1 MESVLLSVLETMHA
15 EDEDLPD
22 ARKNATAEPVAKKRK
37 RRESGDGDDRS
48 PKQKKSKKKSKKS
61 ERREEDEKSDGR
73 VIADDDID
81 AEKEVK

>member
-1 MESVLLSVLETMHA
+1 VESVLSSVIEAMHA

-37 RRESGDGDDRS
+37 RRESGDGDDS